1 MHGEAQQSM
10 VHLKGDGIAP
20 GLQVLLPK
28 EDGQAGEDLKE
39 KRRKSLSSTSHRERV
54 QGLTNSGKAQ
64 RDLFKGLWSTTFT
77 NAKEGSML

>member
-1 MHGEAQQSM
+1 MHGEAQQAM

-39 KRRKSLSSTSHRERV
+39 KCRKSLSSTSHRERV
-54 QGLTNSGKAQ
+54 QGLTNPGKAQ
-64 RDLFKGLWSTTFT
+64 GDPFKDPRSTTYT
-77 NAKEGSML
+77 TAKEGRML